1 MIWGAQWCLI
11 FYLFSTS
18 VRARLSSKPQ
28 TENLVS
34 EISVPEQGTSE
45 EKKIFSLWFLLFL
58 KQSPR
63 LLELMLSPGRSQPVG
78 TGTGASKEG
87 V

>member
-11 FYLFSTS
+11 FYLFSAN
-18 VRARLSSKPQ
+18 VKARLSSKPQ

-45 EKKIFSLWFLLFL
+45 KKKDFSLWFLLLL
-58 KQSPR
+58 KQSPS
-63 LLELMLSPGRSQPVG
+63 LLELMLSPGHSQPVR